1 VKELF
6 YMPSYP
12 NVLILVMD
20 TTRAQNLSCYGY
32 ERATSPHLD
41 ALAADSV
48 LYEQAIAPG
57 CWSLPSQMSLLTGL
71 FPSKH
76 GAHELHLSYPHQYPT
91 LPEVL
96 READYTTFGISPNSW
111 MSDEFGTTYGF
122 DTYLK
127 MWQYWPTLPA
137 TAAARSRR
145 WIRFAHRLNRVYTH
159 YAFPKRNRARHVN
172 QSLYNLLD
180 HVREPFFGYV
190 IYWDTHLPYYAHGA
204 HGTRWLPPGVDL
216 EHALQVDRNHLAYHT
231 GQLSMTEE
239 DFEILR
245 ACYDGALA
253 SIDEEIGCLV
263 NRLQKRD
270 ILDRTMLIVT
280 SDHGENIGDHRLMS
294 HAYSLHD
301 TLIHVPL
308 IIRSPECFPRGE
320 RATSHVQL
328 TDVFPTILDALQL
341 EVPEVRA
348 ELQGESLLGDQ
359 TVAANRLAY
368 AEMLAPHPSI
378 SALNR
383 RAGLPEDTP
392 QPQHDR
398 SLRCIRTLDSK
409 FIWSS
414 DGQHTLYD
422 LRQDPAETIN
432 LYLEQPETA
441 AVLEKHLMSWQ
452 PPTELPLS
460 APELHMDEDVRLR
473 LRDLG
478 YID

>member
-1 VKELF
+1 MSSL
-6 YMPSYP
+6 P

-32 ERATSPHLD
+32 ERATSPNLD

-71 FPSKH
+71 FPAKH
-76 GAHELHLSYPHQYPT
+76 GAHELHLTYPHHYPT
-91 LPEVL
+91 MPEVL
-96 READYTTFGISPNSW
+96 RETGYTTFGVSPNSW

-127 MWQYWPTLPA
+127 MWQFWPTLPA
-137 TAAARSRR
+137 TAEARSRP
-145 WIRFAHRLNRVYTH
+145 WIRFAHRLNRFYTR
-159 YAFPKRNRARHVN
+159 YRFPKRNRARHVN
-172 QSLYNLLD
+172 QALYNLLD
-180 HVREPFFGYV
+180 NAREPFFGYV
-190 IYWDTHLPYYAHGA
+190 IYWDTHLPYYAHGKHA
-204 HGTRWLPPGVDL
+204 TRWLPPGVDL
-216 EHALQVDRNHLAYHT
+216 ERAHQVDRDHLAYHT

-253 SIDEEIGCLV
+253 SIDEEIGYLV
-263 NRLQKRD
+263 DSLQQRG
-270 ILDRTMLIVT
+270 ILDRTLLIVT
-280 SDHGENIGDHRLMS
+280 SDHGENIGEHSLMS

-308 IIRSPECFPRGE
+308 MIRYPACFARGN
-320 RATSHVQL
+320 RVSSHVQL
-328 TDVFPTILDALQL
+328 TDIFPTLLDALEL

-348 ELQGESLLGDQ
+348 ELQGVSLLGDQ
-359 TVAANRLAY
+359 PDAADRLAY
-368 AEMLAPHPSI
+368 SEMLSPHPSI
-378 SALNR
+378 PALNR

-392 QPQHDR
+392 QPRHDR
-398 SLRCIRTLDSK
+398 SLRCIRTPESK

-414 DGQHTLYD
+414 DGQHALYD
-422 LRQDPAETIN
+422 LRQDPSEMTN
-432 LYLEQPETA
+432 LYPEQAEA
-441 AVLEKHLMSWQ
+441 AAMLEKHLLSWQ
-452 PPTELPLS
+452 PPAGLPLS
-460 APELHMDEDVRLR
+460 APELHMDEDVRQR

>member
-1 VKELF
+1 
-6 YMPSYP
+6 MPSYP
-12 NVLILVMD
+12 NILILVMD
-20 TTRAQNLSCYGY
+20 TARAQSLSCYGY
-32 ERATSPHLD
+32 QRATSPNLD
-41 ALAADSV
+41 RLAADSV

-76 GAHELHLSYPHQYPT
+76 GAHELHLSYPHHYPT

-96 READYTTFGISPNSW
+96 RERGYTTLGISPNSW
-111 MSDEFGTTYGF
+111 MSDEFGTTHGF

-137 TAAARSRR
+137 TTEARSRP
-145 WIRFAHRLNRVYTH
+145 WIRFAHRLNRFYTR

-172 QSLYNLLD
+172 QALYNLLD
-180 HVREPFFGYV
+180 NAQEPFFGYV

-204 HGTRWLPPGVDL
+204 HGTRWLPTGVDL
-216 EHALQVDRNHLAYHT
+216 EHALRVDRDHLAYHT
-231 GQLSMTEE
+231 DQLSMTEA

-253 SIDEEIGCLV
+253 SIDEEIGYLV
-263 NRLQKRD
+263 DRLLKRG
-270 ILDRTMLIVT
+270 ILDRTLLIVT

-308 IIRSPECFPRGE
+308 IIRYPTGFPKGE
-320 RATSHVQL
+320 RVTSHVQL
-328 TDVFPTILDALQL
+328 TDVFPTILDVLQV

-348 ELQGESLLGDQ
+348 ELQGVSLLGEQ
-359 TVAANRLAY
+359 LEAADRLAY

-378 SALNR
+378 QALNR

-392 QPQHDR
+392 QPRHDR

-409 FIWSS
+409 LIWSS
-414 DGQHTLYD
+414 DGHHALYD
-422 LRQDPAETIN
+422 LRQDPSETTN
-432 LYLEQPETA
+432 LYPAQPEA
-441 AVLEKHLMSWQ
+441 AATLEKHLMSWQ
-452 PPTELPLS
+452 SPAGLPLS
-460 APELHMDEDVRLR
+460 TSEQHMDADVRQR

>member
-1 VKELF
+1 
-6 YMPSYP
+6 MPSYP

-20 TTRAQNLSCYGY
+20 TARARSLSAYGY
-32 ERATSPHLD
+32 ERPTSPNLD
-41 ALAADSV
+41 ALATDGV

-76 GAHELHLSYPHQYPT
+76 GAHELHLFYPHHYPT

-96 READYTTFGISPNSW
+96 RETGYTTFGVSPNSW

-137 TAAARSRR
+137 TAEARLKL
-145 WIRFAHRLNRVYTH
+145 WIRLAHRLNRFYTR
-159 YAFPKRNRARHVN
+159 YRFPVRNRARHVN
-172 QSLYNLLD
+172 QALYKLIDNA
-180 HVREPFFGYV
+180 REPFFGYV
-190 IYWDTHLPYYAHGA
+190 IYWDTHLPYNAYGDHA
-204 HGTRWLPPGVDL
+204 TRWLPPGVSL
-216 EHALQVDRNHLAYHT
+216 ERAQQVDRNHLAYHA
-231 GQLSMTEE
+231 GQLSMTDE
-239 DFEILR
+239 DFELLR
-245 ACYDGALA
+245 ACYDGAVA
-253 SIDEEIGCLV
+253 TIDEEIGYLV
-263 NRLQKRD
+263 DRLEKRG
-270 ILDRTMLIVT
+270 ILDRTLLIVT

-308 IIRSPECFPRGE
+308 LIRYPECFSRGE
-320 RATSHVQL
+320 RITSHVQL

-348 ELQGESLLGDQ
+348 ELQGASLLQDE
-359 TVAANRLAY
+359 TDTADRLAY

-378 SALNR
+378 AALNR
-383 RAGLPEDTP
+383 RTGLPEDTP

-409 FIWSS
+409 LIWAS

-422 LRQDPAETIN
+422 LRQDPSETTN
-432 LYLEQPETA
+432 LYPERSEDA
-441 AVLEKHLMSWQ
+441 AALEKHLMSWQ
-452 PPTELPLS
+452 PPAGLPLT
-460 APELHMDEDVRLR
+460 APEMHMDEDVRQR

>member
-1 VKELF
+1 
-6 YMPSYP
+6 MPSYP
-12 NVLILVMD
+12 NILILVMD
-20 TTRAQNLSCYGY
+20 TARAQSLSCYGY
-32 ERATSPHLD
+32 QRATSPNLD
-41 ALAADSV
+41 RLAADSV

-71 FPSKH
+71 FPSKN
-76 GAHELHLSYPHQYPT
+76 GAHELHWSYQHHYPT
-91 LPEVL
+91 WPEVL
-96 READYTTFGISPNSW
+96 RERGYTTLGISPNSW
-111 MSDEFGTTYGF
+111 MSDEFGTTHGF

-127 MWQYWPTLPA
+127 MWQYWSTLPA
-137 TAAARSRR
+137 TAEARSRP
-145 WIRFAHRLNRVYTH
+145 WIRFAHRLNRFYTR

-172 QSLYNLLD
+172 QALYNLLD
-180 HVREPFFGYV
+180 NAQEPFFGYV

-204 HGTRWLPPGVDL
+204 HGTRWLPTGVDL
-216 EHALQVDRNHLAYHT
+216 EHALRVDRDHLAYHT
-231 GQLSMTEE
+231 DQLSMTEA

-253 SIDEEIGCLV
+253 SIDEEIGYLV
-263 NRLQKRD
+263 DRLLRRG
-270 ILDRTMLIVT
+270 ILDRTLLIVT

-308 IIRSPECFPRGE
+308 IIRYPTGFPRGE
-320 RATSHVQL
+320 RVTSHVQL
-328 TDVFPTILDALQL
+328 TDVFPTILDVLQV

-348 ELQGESLLGDQ
+348 ELQGMSLLGEQ
-359 TVAANRLAY
+359 IEAADRLAY

-378 SALNR
+378 QALNR

-392 QPQHDR
+392 QPRHDR

-414 DGQHTLYD
+414 DGHHALYD
-422 LRQDPAETIN
+422 LRQDPSETTN
-432 LYLEQPETA
+432 LYPEQPEA
-441 AVLEKHLMSWQ
+441 AATLEKHLMSWQ
-452 PPTELPLS
+452 PPAGLPLS
-460 APELHMDEDVRLR
+460 TSEHHMDEDVRQR

>member
-1 VKELF
+1 
-6 YMPSYP
+6 MSSYP

-20 TTRAQNLSCYGY
+20 TARAQSLSGYGY
-32 ERATSPHLD
+32 ERATSPTLD

-48 LYEQAIAPG
+48 LYERAIAPG

-71 FPSKH
+71 FPAKH
-76 GAHELHLSYPHQYPT
+76 GAHELHLSYPHYYPT

-96 READYTTFGISPNSW
+96 RETGYTTFGVSPNSW

-137 TAAARSRR
+137 TAEARSRP
-145 WIRFAHRLNRVYTH
+145 WIRFAHRLNRFYTR
-159 YAFPKRNRARHVN
+159 YRFPNRNRARHVN
-172 QSLYNLLD
+172 QALYKLID
-180 HVREPFFGYV
+180 KAREPFFGYV
-190 IYWDTHLPYYAHGA
+190 IYWDTHLPYYAYGKHA
-204 HGTRWLPPGVDL
+204 TRWLPPGVDL
-216 EHALQVDRNHLAYHT
+216 EHALRVNRNHLVYHT
-231 GQLSMTEE
+231 DQLPMTET

-253 SIDEEIGCLV
+253 SIDEEIGHLV
-263 NRLQKRD
+263 EYLRQRG
-270 ILDRTMLIVT
+270 ILDRTLLIVT

-301 TLIHVPL
+301 TLLHVPL
-308 IIRSPECFPRGE
+308 IIRYPECFPRGE
-320 RATSHVQL
+320 RIASHVQL
-328 TDVFPTILDALQL
+328 TDVFPTILDALRL
-341 EVPEVRA
+341 DVPEVRI
-348 ELQGESLLGDQ
+348 ELQGMSLLEEQ
-359 TVAANRLAY
+359 TEAEDRFAY
-368 AEMLAPHPSI
+368 AEMLAPHPAI
-378 SALNR
+378 PALNR

-392 QPQHDR
+392 QPRHDR

-409 FIWSS
+409 FIWAS
-414 DGQHTLYD
+414 DGQHALYD
-422 LRQDPAETIN
+422 LRRDPSETTN
-432 LYLEQPETA
+432 LYPEEPEAA

-452 PPTELPLS
+452 PPAGLPLS
-460 APELHMDEDVRLR
+460 APEVHMDEDVRQR

>member
-1 VKELF
+1 
-6 YMPSYP
+6 MPSYP
-12 NVLILVMD
+12 NILILVMD
-20 TTRAQNLSCYGY
+20 TARAQSLSCYGY
-32 ERATSPHLD
+32 QRATSPNLD
-41 ALAADSV
+41 RLAADSV

-76 GAHELHLSYPHQYPT
+76 GAHELHLSYPHHYPT

-96 READYTTFGISPNSW
+96 RERGYTTLGISPNSW
-111 MSDEFGTTYGF
+111 MSDEFGTTHGF

-137 TAAARSRR
+137 TAEARSRS
-145 WIRFAHRLNRVYTH
+145 WIRFAHRLNRFYTR

-172 QSLYNLLD
+172 QALYNLLD
-180 HVREPFFGYV
+180 NAQEPFFGYV

-204 HGTRWLPPGVDL
+204 HGTRWLPTGVDL
-216 EHALQVDRNHLAYHT
+216 EHALRVDRDHLAYHT
-231 GQLSMTEE
+231 GQVSMTEA

-253 SIDEEIGCLV
+253 SIDEEIGYLV
-263 NRLQKRD
+263 DRLLKRG
-270 ILDRTMLIVT
+270 ILDRTVLIVT

-308 IIRSPECFPRGE
+308 IIRYPTGFPRGE
-320 RATSHVQL
+320 RVTSHVQL
-328 TDVFPTILDALQL
+328 TDVFPTILDVLQV
-341 EVPEVRA
+341 EAPEVRA
-348 ELQGESLLGDQ
+348 ELQGMSLLGEQ
-359 TVAANRLAY
+359 IEAADRLAY

-378 SALNR
+378 QALNR

-392 QPQHDR
+392 QPRHDR
-398 SLRCIRTLDSK
+398 SLRCVRTLDSK

-414 DGQHTLYD
+414 DGHHAWYD
-422 LRQDPAETIN
+422 LRQDPSETTN
-432 LYLEQPETA
+432 LYPEHPEA
-441 AVLEKHLMSWQ
+441 AATLEKHLVSWQ
-452 PPTELPLS
+452 SSAGLPLS
-460 APELHMDEDVRLR
+460 TSEHHMDEDVRQR

>member
-1 VKELF
+1 
-6 YMPSYP
+6 MPSYP
-12 NVLILVMD
+12 NILILVMD
-20 TTRAQNLSCYGY
+20 TARAQSLSCYGY
-32 ERATSPHLD
+32 QRATSPNLD
-41 ALAADSV
+41 RLAADSV

-76 GAHELHLSYPHQYPT
+76 GAHELHLSYPHHYPT

-96 READYTTFGISPNSW
+96 RERGYTTLGISPNSW
-111 MSDEFGTTYGF
+111 MSDEFGTTHGF

-137 TAAARSRR
+137 TAEARSRS
-145 WIRFAHRLNRVYTH
+145 WIRFAHRLNRFYTR

-172 QSLYNLLD
+172 QALYNLLD
-180 HVREPFFGYV
+180 NAQEPFFGYV

-204 HGTRWLPPGVDL
+204 HGTRWLPTGVDL
-216 EHALQVDRNHLAYHT
+216 EHALRVDRDHLAYHT
-231 GQLSMTEE
+231 GQLSMAEA

-253 SIDEEIGCLV
+253 SIDEEIGYLV
-263 NRLQKRD
+263 DRLLKRG
-270 ILDRTMLIVT
+270 ILDRTVLIVT

-308 IIRSPECFPRGE
+308 IIRYPTSFPRGE
-320 RATSHVQL
+320 RVTSHVQL
-328 TDVFPTILDALQL
+328 TDVFPTILDVLQV

-348 ELQGESLLGDQ
+348 ELQGMSLLGEQ
-359 TVAANRLAY
+359 MEAADRLAY

-378 SALNR
+378 QALNR

-392 QPQHDR
+392 QPRHDR
-398 SLRCIRTLDSK
+398 SLRCVRTLDSK

-414 DGQHTLYD
+414 DGHHAWYD
-422 LRQDPAETIN
+422 LRQDPSETTN
-432 LYLEQPETA
+432 LYPEQPEA
-441 AVLEKHLMSWQ
+441 AVTLEKHLVSWQ
-452 PPTELPLS
+452 SSAGLPLS
-460 APELHMDEDVRLR
+460 TSEHHMDEDVRQR